1 MGTVLSNRLALGG
14 FAPLVAL
21 SFVVV
26 VGACDDEY
34 EDDYYPPELPPQCAP
49 ITTGGVSCCEGPDC
63 TCEAM
68 GTCAN
73 QTVVRS
79 PVTPKP
85 LSGGTLLVTR
95 SGRLAVV
102 SDPDRDR
109 ILTVDIEVGTVT
121 RTIMTTRAAEPG
133 RAVEALDGRIFV
145 VLRSSGQILSFDPT
159 VGDEPTLTSVCA
171 APRGLSLG
179 PASAPTPSVL
189 VACAGGELVTL
200 SAAAAPAVL
209 QTTILGPDL
218 RDVVASGDTI
228 YVSHFRSV
236 AIDVLDSA
244 LQLVGR
250 VVPPTYVSSTLD
262 ASTNELSTFEP
273 TVAWR
278 MIPRAEGGVWVVH
291 QQSKSSTVV
300 LPTDETAG
308 SYGFGDCASTVVH
321 GAVTGIEGTTVLNG
335 AYAGSLVGVALPV
348 DVAASSDGVI
358 AVVDAANGVAGELAS
373 DTVLTADGCQLG
385 LPGFTDG
392 TIGESRL
399 DLVGAEPVAVAYTS
413 DNDLL
418 VQLREPAA
426 LALHSRLTGMQV
438 ALIPLGGDSR
448 LDTGYLMFHG
458 DADLGFRGVVCAS
471 CHPEGGDD
479 GHVWHFDTVGARRT
493 QSLAGGIG
501 DTAPFHWEGE
511 LADIGAL
518 MDDVFVRR
526 MGGTPQSQAR
536 KAAIAEYLGSLPT
549 VPKTA
554 GLDAD
559 AIERGRDVFDSEDA
573 ACTDCHS
580 GPKLTSA
587 GSYDV
592 GTGTKFQVP
601 SLVGLGMRAPYMH
614 DGCASSIEDR
624 FDPVCGGGDRH
635 GKTSHLTSEELADLA
650 TYLRSL

>member
-1 MGTVLSNRLALGG
+1 MNRFAFGG
-14 FAPLVAL
+14 FGPLVAL
-21 SFVVV
+21 SFVAF
-26 VGACDDEY
+26 VGACDDGY
-34 EDDYYPPELPPQCAP
+34 EDDYFPPNPPPQQCVP
-49 ITTGGVSCCEGPDC
+49 STTSGVTCCEGPNCD
-63 TCEAM
+63 CEAL

-79 PVTPKP
+79 SVTPKP

-95 SGRLAVV
+95 SGRHAVV

-121 RTIMTTRAAEPG
+121 RTLVTPEGAEPG
-133 RAVEALDGRIFV
+133 RAIEALDGRVFV

-159 VGDEPTLTSVCA
+159 VGDEPSLTSVCA

-179 PASAPTPSVL
+179 PASTPTPSVL

-200 SAAAAPAVL
+200 SAAAAPAIL
-209 QTTILGPDL
+209 QTTILDPDL
-218 RDVVASGDTI
+218 RDVVASGDAI
-228 YVSHFRSV
+228 YVSHFRSA

-244 LQLVGR
+244 LQPIGR
-250 VVPPTYVSSTLD
+250 VTPPPYVSSTVD
-262 ASTNELSTFEP
+262 TSTNEVSTFEP

-300 LPTDETAG
+300 VPTDETVAG

-321 GAVTGIEGTTVLNG
+321 AAVTGIEGTTILN
-335 AYAGSLVGVALPV
+335 APYAGSLLSLALPV
-348 DVAASSDGVI
+348 DIAASSDGVI
-358 AVVDAANGVAGELAS
+358 AVVDAANGLAGELGS
-373 DTVLTADGCQLG
+373 ETVLAEDGCRLG
-385 LPGFTDG
+385 VPGFSDG
-392 TIGESRL
+392 TGPESRI
-399 DLVGAEPVAVAYTS
+399 DFVGMEPVAVAYTP

-426 LALHSRLTGMQV
+426 LAVHSRLTGLQV
-438 ALIPLGGDSR
+438 ELIELGGENR
-448 LDTGYLMFHG
+448 LDTGYLMFHA
-458 DADLGFRGVVCAS
+458 DADFGFRGVVCAS

-493 QSLAGGIG
+493 QSLAGGIT

-526 MGGTPQSQAR
+526 MGGMPQSQAR
-536 KAAIAEYLGSLPT
+536 KAAIAEYVGSLPA
-549 VPKTA
+549 VPQAA
-554 GLDAD
+554 GLDAA
-559 AIERGRDVFDSEDA
+559 AIERGRAVFDSKEA
-573 ACTDCHS
+573 VCTDCHT
-580 GPKLTSA
+580 GPKLTSV

-592 GTGTKFQVP
+592 GTGSKFQVP

-614 DGCASSIEDR
+614 DGCATSIEAR
-624 FDPVCGGGDRH
+624 FDPVCGGGDEH
-635 GKTSHLTSEELADLA
+635 GKTSHLTPEELTDLS